1 MKLFRL
7 PKGTLHNLAYLIRL
21 EWSIDKKILIWDLFY
36 GFTEALSPLAAIVF
50 PKLILD
56 ALLQEGTVAVPLLL
70 IGGFAVVSFV
80 FQHLLSFIQRFQA
93 DKNESGDFGIILKLA
108 QKSIRL
114 DFGDMEGGDAQET
127 YYHGINNIF
136 QMTTKSILIF
146 NTLISSVVKLILLIT
161 IVSTLDFS
169 MILILLVLVGVNLVI
184 NNRSMKRNHDYQVA
198 IDKASRKSQ
207 YAAERMADIP
217 TGKEL
222 RLYDAKDMM
231 LHKYDEAVEDTLRIQ
246 TAQAGYNRNIGWLRS
261 VLNNLQTAVIYVFL
275 IFKYSLGHITIGSFS
290 MYIGA
295 ANQFYET
302 ISEILDVLNDL
313 AETNILC
320 DEFRSFMEKR
330 ENLRETKKEGCVLTV
345 SPDQPPLIEF
355 RHVSFRYPGQEQLV
369 LKDICLTISSGEKL
383 SVIGENGAGKST
395 FIKLL
400 MRLYDPTEGIILAD
414 GRDIRDYDY
423 DEYLR
428 LFSPVFQDF
437 RLFPNTIRE
446 NIGFDEPDNEDKVVT
461 ALKKAHIWERV
472 QQLPRGM
479 DTYLH
484 KDFEDGVEMSG
495 GEMQKLAIARAFY
508 KDAPVVILDEP
519 TAALDPLAEQEIYRQ
534 FNDLALNKTALYIS
548 HRMSSSRFCDHVV
561 VFDGGQI
568 AEYGTH
574 TELMKQDGLYAEMY
588 RKQAQ
593 YYVDVK

>member
-1 MKLFRL
+1 
-7 PKGTLHNLAYLIRL
+7 
-21 EWSIDKKILIWDLFY
+21 
-36 GFTEALSPLAAIVF
+36 
-50 PKLILD
+50 
-56 ALLQEGTVAVPLLL
+56 
-70 IGGFAVVSFV
+70 
-80 FQHLLSFIQRFQA
+80 
-93 DKNESGDFGIILKLA
+93 
-108 QKSIRL
+108 
-114 DFGDMEGGDAQET
+114 
-127 YYHGINNIF
+127 
-136 QMTTKSILIF
+136 
-146 NTLISSVVKLILLIT
+146 
-161 IVSTLDFS
+161 
-169 MILILLVLVGVNLVI
+169 
-184 NNRSMKRNHDYQVA
+184 MKRNHDYQVA

-302 ISEILDVLNDL
+302 ISEILDVFNDL